1 MSQGSAGTHELRWV
15 VRTATETDVSEIVK
29 LLNHVYGGWG
39 DHNTWLWK
47 YKRNSKLNTI
57 TSAVAEHQGKIIGHY
72 GIIPTRVIYQ
82 GEILQCVQAVDA
94 AVSPEFR
101 RQGIFVSLGSFILE
115 NAIGEGAHF
124 AYAFPGL
131 NSLNVNH
138 ELGFHPIQYKP
149 EMVRILQPK
158 KFIIDL
164 LTTFPSNLHAV
175 WQWRYRK
182 DRSPKI
188 IKRLARYRL
197 SMLWVLSWL
206 SAPVWNRGVSIDG
219 IDVKSV
225 ETFDSSFDRFSQVCQ
240 SNITFGLVKDYSY
253 LTWRYL
259 ERPDRD
265 YHILV
270 ALEGGDMIGY
280 MIMYYAQDKNSICE
294 CEILPG
300 KEHAVFALLE
310 YAGDVALIAGSR
322 VIDIWIADQNPIYTA
337 LQKSGFISQHHI
349 RQWAA
354 KWESLSSML
363 YQIILYSKHLPAQ
376 TQKELDIDSSYWSLS
391 MGDSD
396 LV

>member
-1 MSQGSAGTHELRWV
+1 MRPGSAGTQEPRWV
-15 VRTATETDVSEIVK
+15 VRPATETDVSEIVK

-47 YKRNSKLNTI
+47 YKRNSNLNTI
-57 TSAVAEHQGKIIGHY
+57 TSAVAEHQGNIIGHY
-72 GIIPTRVIYQ
+72 GIIPARVIYQ
-82 GEILQCVQAVDA
+82 GEVLLCVQAVDA
-94 AVSPEFR
+94 AVTPEFR

-115 NAIGEGAHF
+115 NAIDEGAYF

-131 NSLNVNH
+131 NSLNVNY

-149 EMVRILQPK
+149 EMVRILKPK
-158 KFIIDL
+158 TFIIDL
-164 LTTFPSNLHAV
+164 MTTFPSNLRDV
-175 WQWRYRK
+175 WQWRYRN
-182 DRSPKI
+182 DRSPMI

-206 SAPVWNRGVSIDG
+206 SAPVWNRNFTGDG
-219 IDVKSV
+219 IDVKSAKI
-225 ETFDSSFDRFSQVCQ
+225 FDRSFEQFSEICQ
-240 SNITFGLVKDYSY
+240 SSITYGLVKDSSY

-259 ERPDRD
+259 EHPDRE
-265 YHILV
+265 YQILI
-270 ALEGGDMIGY
+270 ASEGGAMVGY
-280 MIMYYAQDKNSICE
+280 LILHISPDKSSICE

-310 YAGDVALIAGSR
+310 YAGEIALQAGSR
-322 VIDIWIADQNPIYTA
+322 VIDIWVADQNPMCTA
-337 LQKSGFISQHHI
+337 FQKAGFISQHRI

-354 KWESLSSML
+354 KWERLSSML
-363 YQIILYSKHLPAQ
+363 YQIILYTKHLPAQ
-376 TQKELDIDSSYWSLS
+376 TQKELDIDSNYWSLS